1 MDALLDSS
9 ILDLARMIR
18 SREVSPVEVVDAHI
32 RRIEA
37 VNPLINAVIAER
49 FEDARREAAAAQTQ
63 VMRSEDPD
71 SLPLLLGIP
80 FTAKEY
86 IAAEGMPLTGGVWAR
101 RHVRAERD
109 AETIRRLRGAGA
121 ILLGITNVPEGGLW
135 LETYNTVYGRTCNPW
150 HLGRT
155 SGGSSGGDGAIVSA
169 GGVPFALGADVG
181 GSIRIPAAFCGVV
194 GHKPTGRMVPNTGFW
209 PEAHGEL
216 SAYLVCGPLARRSRD
231 LMPLM
236 RVLAGPDGADEVVRE
251 WTLGEPSTVDLE
263 NVVVFPVPEPGPR
276 VRAPMRRAI
285 RRAADALED
294 RGATI
299 AELRAPALKR
309 AFMIWSSMMS
319 AADGP
324 SYSEIL
330 GGGAPLRTTRELLK
344 LMVGRSRHTLPALMV
359 VAAEKITR
367 FIPSQVDA
375 MIAAGKALQ
384 AELEDILGP
393 NGVLLYPP
401 YTRPAPRH
409 GSPLLTPFDFVCTGL
424 FNVLEFPSTTLP
436 ISFDRHGLPVS
447 VQVIGRRGNDHLTI
461 AVAGALEEEFGG
473 WRRAEPTLRGRQRPP
488 RRPHLEGGD
497 AAPSLP

>member
-1 MDALLDSS
+1 MDPLLDSS
-9 ILDLARMIR
+9 VLELARMIR
-18 SREVSPVEVVDAHI
+18 RREVSPVEVVDAHI
-32 RRIEA
+32 RRVEA

-49 FEDARREAAAAQTQ
+49 FAAARQEAAAAEAQ
-63 VMRSEDPD
+63 VMRTSDAD
-71 SLPLLLGIP
+71 ALPLLLGIP

-109 AETIRRLRGAGA
+109 ATTIRRLRDAGGV
-121 ILLGITNVPEGGLW
+121 LLGTTNVPEGGLW
-135 LETYNTVYGRTCNPW
+135 LETYNAIYGRTCNPW
-150 HLGRT
+150 NLDRT
-155 SGGSSGGDGAIVSA
+155 CGGSSGGDGAIVSA

-209 PEAHGEL
+209 PPARGEL

-231 LMPLM
+231 LMPIL
-236 RVLAGPDGADEVVRE
+236 RVLAGPDGADEVVRP
-251 WTLGEPSTVDLE
+251 WTLGAPSTVDLE
-263 NVVVFPVPEPGPR
+263 DVVVFPVPEPGPR

-285 RRAADALED
+285 RRAAGALED

-299 AELRAPALKR
+299 AELRAPALRR

-319 AADGP
+319 AAEGP
-324 SYSEIL
+324 SYAEIL
-330 GGGAPLRTTRELLK
+330 GGGAPLRTARELAK
-344 LMVGRSRHTLPALMV
+344 LLVGRSHHTLPALMV
-359 VAAEKITR
+359 VAAEKVTR
-367 FIPSQVDA
+367 FIPAQVDA
-375 MIAAGKALQ
+375 MIAAGRALQ

-393 NGVLLYPP
+393 TGVLLYPP

-409 GSPLLTPFDFVCTGL
+409 GAPMLTPFDFVCTGL

-436 ISFDRHGLPVS
+436 LGFDRHGLPVS

-461 AVAGALEEEFGG
+461 AVAAALEDAFGG
-473 WRRAEPTLRGRQRPP
+473 WQRAEPALRGRQRPP
-488 RRPHLEGGD
+488 RRPHLD
-497 AAPSLP
+497 APSYSQ